1 MLSNAEGCV
10 ACSGVFSVRSGRLP
24 IFVVRWNSG
33 CSRGWVCHLLH
44 FPRERKGRAGLSSG
58 AVVVGLFGLLAFSLL
73 LWMVT
78 PVTAATIA
86 VNFTS
91 GTTGG
96 PELYTLRRDHCCQH
110 G

>member
-1 MLSNAEGCV
+1 M
-10 ACSGVFSVRSGRLP
+10 
-24 IFVVRWNSG
+24 
-33 CSRGWVCHLLH
+33 
-44 FPRERKGRAGLSSG
+44 
-58 AVVVGLFGLLAFSLL
+58 VGLFGLLAFSLL